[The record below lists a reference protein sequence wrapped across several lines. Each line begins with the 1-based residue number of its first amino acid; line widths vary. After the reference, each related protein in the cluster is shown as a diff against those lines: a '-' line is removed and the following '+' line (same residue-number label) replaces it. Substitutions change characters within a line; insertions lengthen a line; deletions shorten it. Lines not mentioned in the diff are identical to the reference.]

1 MQREIEQMIREMQ
14 RLDPSKFSGNPEL
27 VERIRSQFLPQ
38 LEQLELRLRRQ
49 MEEAQAGNVRSGA
62 TERIPPG
69 YAEQVADYFRRL
81 SRGNK

>member
-1 MQREIEQMIREMQ
+1 MIREMQ
-14 RLDPSKFSGNPEL
+14 RLNPSKSSRNPEL

-49 MEEAQAGNVRSGA
+49 KEEAKAGNVQSGA

-69 YAEQVADYFRRL
+69 QAEQVVDYFRRL
-81 SRGNK
+81 SRGNR